1 MEYAK
6 KMILI
11 PEERADFGGH
21 LSNLDSQMQEILR
34 RKDLPES
41 EKANQYLQMLQK
53 FVKIQHPQQ
62 EKTDINENQETEI
75 QENKESKTVPEE
87 EDSVTAKIYKEE
99 PARYFSI
106 AKNILD
112 FLKANNTILTW
123 TPEGEI
129 VYKGQCLPRTN
140 IVKLVGDLLRNRKK
154 SPPRFKEFHT
164 ALKEM
169 NIPTSY
175 IINKKLLQNKIKNVT
190 RQKVSKLKVCMLKEI
205 HGFLLK

>member
-1 MEYAK
+1 
-6 KMILI
+6 MILI
-11 PEERADFGGH
+11 PDERADFVDH
-21 LSNLDSQMQEILR
+21 LSYLDSQMQEILR

-75 QENKESKTVPEE
+75 HENKESETVPEE
-87 EDSVTAKIYKEE
+87 DAITKKIYKEA
-99 PARYFSI
+99 PARYFAT
-106 AKNILD
+106 AKNIWD

-129 VYKGQCLPRTN
+129 VYKGERLPRTN

-154 SPPRFKEFHT
+154 SPPGFKEFHA

-169 NIPTSY
+169 NLPSNY
-175 IINKKLLQNKIKNVT
+175 IINKKLLQNKIRNVT
-190 RQKVSKLKVCMLKEI
+190 RQKVSKRLHAKRKSWI
-205 HGFLLK
+205 SIQTNK

>member
-11 PEERADFGGH
+11 PEERADFVGH

-41 EKANQYLQMLQK
+41 QKANQYLQMLQK

-75 QENKESKTVPEE
+75 QENKEFETVPEE
-87 EDSVTAKIYKEE
+87 EDSVTAKIYKEA
-99 PARYFSI
+99 PARYFST

-129 VYKGQCLPRTN
+129 VYEGQSLPRTN

-154 SPPRFKEFHT
+154 SPPGFKEFHT
-164 ALKEM
+164 A
-169 NIPTSY
+169 S
-175 IINKKLLQNKIKNVT
+175 KK
-190 RQKVSKLKVCMLKEI
+190 
-205 HGFLLK
+205 